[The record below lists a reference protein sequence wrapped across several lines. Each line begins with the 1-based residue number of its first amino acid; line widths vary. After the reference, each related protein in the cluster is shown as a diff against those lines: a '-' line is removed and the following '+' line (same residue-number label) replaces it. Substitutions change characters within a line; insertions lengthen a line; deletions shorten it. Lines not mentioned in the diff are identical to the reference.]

1 MCLGLA
7 AVVYREL
14 SSAETSIDSVSPVA
28 KGTIQALRPEKSFAM
43 APIEKFSAIVERPI
57 FSADR
62 RPASKMA
69 GSEKQAQRPRSK
81 LTLYGIAISAG
92 ERIALVGA
100 ERGTGLIRVKRGD
113 ALSGWVVVDIERTR
127 LLLRQGSRDEQLELN
142 YGIPPPG
149 K

>member
-1 MCLGLA
+1 
-7 AVVYREL
+7 
-14 SSAETSIDSVSPVA
+14 
-28 KGTIQALRPEKSFAM
+28 
-43 APIEKFSAIVERPI
+43 
-57 FSADR
+57 
-62 RPASKMA
+62 MA

-127 LLLRQGSRDEQLELN
+127 LLLRQGSRDEHLELN